1 MAVETYKLDDIR
13 VDERIVTKTPW
24 YKYSVV
30 SPLGQYVPEEYMLYE
45 IESAEE
51 AFKTVVEKAGTINRD
66 AVERRV
72 ATEVRDGKASNGNNG
87 IIDTENDVEGF
98 FEYDGNYTV
107 PVDSDGDGMPD
118 EWEKANNLDPNVAD
132 NNRMNSEGYTALEVY
147 LSSLMGEVLTN
158 DFQTSGIDKVLV
170 STEVVYDPV
179 SHRLLTGYEAD
190 GALLEIYGLDGRM
203 VDMMKIRG
211 GETSLEHLN
220 NSVYL
225 LRISSDSITPV
236 VLKVKR

>member
-1 MAVETYKLDDIR
+1 
-13 VDERIVTKTPW
+13 
-24 YKYSVV
+24 
-30 SPLGQYVPEEYMLYE
+30 MLYE

-132 NNRMNSEGYTALEVY
+132 NNRVNSEGYTALEVY

>member
-1 MAVETYKLDDIR
+1 M
-13 VDERIVTKTPW
+13 
-24 YKYSVV
+24 
-30 SPLGQYVPEEYMLYE
+30 
-45 IESAEE
+45 
-51 AFKTVVEKAGTINRD
+51 
-66 AVERRV
+66 
-72 ATEVRDGKASNGNNG
+72 
-87 IIDTENDVEGF
+87 
-98 FEYDGNYTV
+98 

-132 NNRMNSEGYTALEVY
+132 NNRVNSEGYTALEVY

>member
-1 MAVETYKLDDIR
+1 MCIRDRTYKLDDIR

-132 NNRMNSEGYTALEVY
+132 NNRVNSEGYTALEVY

-170 STEVVYDPV
+170 
-179 SHRLLTGYEAD
+179 L
-190 GALLEIYGLDGRM
+190 
-203 VDMMKIRG
+203 
-211 GETSLEHLN
+211 SLIH
-220 NSVYL
+220 
-225 LRISSDSITPV
+225 I
-236 VLKVKR
+236 